1 MKHKTR
7 IHDEMDDTIKT
18 LREVAQKVSDMID
31 EDMTLTEA
39 WIPIEDF
46 DSDHVGLCW
55 VLFRG
60 VVKEAMRR
68 KVQSLRSVATYQYI
82 AVRASGLL
90 SADEITHIIPLH
102 KPEPPN
108 GK

>member
-1 MKHKTR
+1 MKHKTL
-7 IHDEMDDTIKT
+7 DEIIKT
-18 LREVAQKVSDMID
+18 LHEVEQELTGMID

-46 DSDHVGLCW
+46 DSDYEGMCW
-55 VLFRG
+55 VLFNGAVRG
-60 VVKEAMRR
+60 VVRR
-68 KVQSLRSVATYQYI
+68 GIKHGIYETAYHYLL
-82 AVRASGLL
+82 VRGSGILP
-90 SADEITHIIPLH
+90 AEHITDIIPLH

>member
-1 MKHKTR
+1 MRHKTL
-7 IHDEMDDTIKT
+7 DEIIKT
-18 LREVAQKVSDMID
+18 LHEVEQELTGMID

-55 VLFRG
+55 IAYKRRTIMARR
-60 VVKEAMRR
+60 EAR
-68 KVQSLRSVATYQYI
+68 SGSYFYGGLRSAGYYYMT
-82 AVRASGLL
+82 
-90 SADEITHIIPLH
+90 ECITHVMPL
-102 KPEPPN
+102 PEPTPPN

>member
-60 VVKEAMRR
+60 VVKEAER
-68 KVQSLRSVATYQYI
+68 YI
-82 AVRASGLL
+82 AHGFEQHSKPVYLYSGEGGLW
-90 SADEITHIIPLH
+90 AGEITHIIPIH

>member
-1 MKHKTR
+1 MKHKTL
-7 IHDEMDDTIKT
+7 DEIIKT
-18 LREVAQKVSDMID
+18 LHEVEQELTGMID

-46 DSDHVGLCW
+46 DSDYAGLCW

-60 VVKEAMRR
+60 VVKEAMRY
-68 KVQSLRSVATYQYI
+68 KYAPPKGSSEYFYSYV
-82 AVRASGLL
+82 AVRPSGIL
-90 SADEITHIIPLH
+90 SPEHITDIIPLH